1 MYSDKSMKE
10 TETISIANQN
20 QENEMEFRLCV
31 RACQPL
37 LLLIP
42 SNVCQIKRND
52 PATSGDE
59 MQKTNKTLIVCV
71 EWNCCPIPTYTQ
83 SVFSQGELSHELS
96 KKKKKTR
103 DKWQE
108 TYEKKKHEAQNE
120 VKEEIPI
127 KLIINRIRSSSTLYI
142 KPLLCHVCRGTQ
154 LTLWYKLFQ
163 LKSWKQ

>member
-1 MYSDKSMKE
+1 MQMYSDKSMKE

-96 KKKKKTR
+96 KKTKNERQMAR
-103 DKWQE
+103 DVR
-108 TYEKKKHEAQNE
+108 EKKARSTKWGERRNTHQVDN
-120 VKEEIPI
+120 KSDT
-127 KLIINRIRSSSTLYI
+127 KLINAVYQASFMPCLPRHPAHTLI
-142 KPLLCHVCRGTQ
+142 
-154 LTLWYKLFQ
+154 
-163 LKSWKQ
+163 